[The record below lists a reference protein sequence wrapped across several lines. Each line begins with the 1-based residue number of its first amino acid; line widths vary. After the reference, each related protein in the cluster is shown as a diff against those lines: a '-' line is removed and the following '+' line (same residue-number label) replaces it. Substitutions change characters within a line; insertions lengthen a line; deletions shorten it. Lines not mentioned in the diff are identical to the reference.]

1 MLGSYYKPTLLLVFI
16 IVQAISATNYEAP
29 ILDIDPKSTGYV
41 GKISEHSIIVD
52 MTPHLQIKNIES
64 INGICSY
71 HVFKPN
77 SEEFPFT
84 VEIKDKLTGEA
95 MIELIRK
102 ELADLSKSNEA
113 AGSNS
118 HARRSVKSILLDCNK
133 RKEFDFLIQA
143 HDCSMPSLFSNKVP
157 VRIEVVDSDDYE
169 LEFEQTEYHTSL
181 VKSAESTYTNFMS
194 IRAKDHDCTNNG
206 QACSYSIVPNAN
218 SQQELPF
225 QINNEGQIS
234 TKLPLTETRMYD
246 FKVRAFDCVNPAS
259 YVETTVYI
267 DVVEPCLPK
276 WISYPHE
283 IVSTHASTNLFE
295 QISAVSCQQQAIG
308 DKNQKCD
315 IDSASTKLELVLDAQ
330 LNKNNCEVPTECNVN
345 ELAPGGEETIVI
357 FSGASVDQR
366 SDDSIEDDYYDA
378 NRIENQLDPLQPPL
392 SYRSFSKLIENAQK
406 IAFDGKFDTQ
416 FTLGMWLRRPANADQ
431 NIKEQVFCGSDSQ
444 AMNRHHFGLYFYR
457 GSVKFLMRKENSPQN
472 EHDVFYPSLW
482 EWSLPSH
489 ILTGN
494 AWHFYEVKLDYP
506 KAELFIDGVHFVE
519 NKTNSDIVDAYELAD
534 SDNTGQ
540 VTTYVGACYH
550 ARTNSLV
557 DHFEGDVGSIVLTKN
572 QHRHQDS
579 NSQCKPKCHES
590 IEMNMVGNENLINS
604 VEQISSTEIRI
615 HTANLDEMSQ
625 ILRRINYIN
634 GVPFPVEQASRKI
647 KVTTSVHCA
656 STGKQISLNEVT
668 ADIVLKRQRHEYN
681 VQLEGDITEFVSRSE
696 LANGVEPFRE
706 ISIFSFEINRVDQDS
721 NEKPASVFL
730 SQCQIRITP
739 ERNTMN
745 PGQNYE
751 KVMFLQNLLDEFKF
765 EFKETLDSVVI
776 SGVQTIENYERFIR
790 RLTYVIT
797 NVNEIEGG
805 HFIKDKEF
813 FVSCMRSEPNIETN
827 TIVVKLNIDESKE
840 STEKVEHIANRFGFN
855 NPLHRAQAQRLV
867 VNRDQ
872 VSVNGLDIAR
882 GYGYKATQANPLVV
896 LVVAM
901 CVCAMGFILIFGAIR
916 MNSAFFGNKR
926 RQVPNEEN
934 PNMEGGLEWDDSGL
948 NITENPLDVLD
959 GNKKSL
965 EERHVNE
972 YDYDEEYSSN
982 DEDEEE
988 YDQYEVQYS
997 SEEENGPQMDR
1008 AGLEWDDDIG
1018 IKSCGNKSQLHS
1030 DSLNKFV

>member
-1 MLGSYYKPTLLLVFI
+1 MLGSYLKPTLQLVLV
-16 IVQAISATNYEAP
+16 IVQAMASTANLEAP

-102 ELADLSKSNEA
+102 ELADLGKSREA
-113 AGSNS
+113 SDS
-118 HARRSVKSILLDCNK
+118 DLHARRSVKSMLLDCNK

-169 LEFEQTEYHTSL
+169 LEFEQREYHLSL
-181 VKSAESTYTNFMS
+181 VKADHTYTNFLTVK
-194 IRAKDHDCTNNG
+194 AKDHDCTNNG
-206 QACSYSIVPNAN
+206 QACSYSIVPNDIN
-218 SQQELPF
+218 QQELPF
-225 QINNEGQIS
+225 QINNEGQVSSKSVI
-234 TKLPLTETRMYD
+234 TESRMYD

-259 YVETTVYI
+259 YAETSVHI
-267 DVVEPCLPK
+267 EIVEPCVPK
-276 WISYPHE
+276 WSDYPHE
-283 IVSTHASTNLFE
+283 IVSTRASTNLFE
-295 QISAVSCQQQAIG
+295 QINGVSCQSQTVG
-308 DKNQKCD
+308 DNALKCD
-315 IDSASTKLELVLDAQ
+315 IDSVSTKLELVLDAQ
-330 LNKNNCEVPTECNVN
+330 LNNCEVPAECNKN
-345 ELAPGGEETIVI
+345 EASINGDEKKIVI
-357 FSGASVDQR
+357 FSGASVDQKA
-366 SDDSIEDDYYDA
+366 DDSIEDDYYDT
-378 NRIENQLDPLQPPL
+378 NRVENQLDSLQPPM

-406 IAFDGKFDTQ
+406 ISFDGKFGSQ

-431 NIKEQVFCGSDSQ
+431 SIKEQVFCGSDSQ

-482 EWSLPSH
+482 EWSLPGH
-489 ILTGN
+489 VMTDN

-506 KAELFIDGVHFVE
+506 KAELRIDGVNFVE

-557 DHFEGDVGSIVLTKN
+557 DHFEGDVGSIVVSRN
-572 QHRHQDS
+572 EHIDS
-579 NSQCKPKCHES
+579 DSQCKLKCHES

-604 VEQISSTEIRI
+604 VEQISPTEIRI
-615 HTANLDEMSQ
+615 HTASLEEMSQ
-625 ILRRINYIN
+625 VLRRINYIN

-647 KVTTSVHCA
+647 QVTSSVHCGN
-656 STGKQISLNEVT
+656 SGKQVSLSEVN
-668 ADIVLKRQRHEYN
+668 AGIVLKRQKHEYN
-681 VQLEGDITEFVSRSE
+681 VQLEGDITQYVSRSE

-706 ISIFSFEINRVDQDS
+706 ISIFSFEINRIDQDS
-721 NEKPASVFL
+721 SETPDSVFL
-730 SQCQIRITP
+730 SQCQIKITP
-739 ERNTMN
+739 ERNTMS
-745 PGQNYE
+745 PAQNYE
-751 KVMFLQNLLDEFKF
+751 KIMFLQNLLDEFKF
-765 EFKETLDSVVI
+765 EFKETLDSVMI

-797 NVNEIEGG
+797 NVNEIGAG
-805 HFIKDKEF
+805 DFIRAKDF

-827 TIVVKLNIDESKE
+827 TVHVKLNIDETKQ
-840 STEKVEHIANRFGFN
+840 TAEKVEHKANRFGFN
-855 NPLHRAQAQRLV
+855 DIHRAQAQRLV
-867 VNRDQ
+867 VSEDI
-872 VSVNGLDIAR
+872 VGVNGLDVAR
-882 GYGYKATQANPLVV
+882 GYGYKAAHSNPLVV
-896 LVVAM
+896 LVIAM

-916 MNSAFFGNKR
+916 LNSAFFGNKR
-926 RQVPNEEN
+926 RQVPNEES

-972 YDYDEEYSSN
+972 FEYDEEYSSN
-982 DEDEEE
+982 EEDEEE

-997 SEEENGPQMDR
+997 SEEENGPQVDR

-1018 IKSCGNKSQLHS
+1018 IKSCGKKSQLHS
-1030 DSLNKFV
+1030 ESLNKFV